1 MLLMY
6 NLNTGESFST
16 IPEVE
21 IDNSWKL
28 SPSGTMLLEAL
39 TGSRS
44 IVIYDLYGDCF
55 QLQFQ
60 DVIMSASWTY
70 QLQEDGAM
78 KEHIVA
84 CLMREET
91 TAIVLIEP
99 ITGEVVATVYEGDQG
114 ARTRAHARVPRK
126 SRVFYG
132 VELTLNSAFICSFW
146 FVFASVTILSFSYLY
161 DQTALFSF
169 QNPFSSV
176 HF

>member
-99 ITGEVVATVYEGDQG
+99 ITGEVVATVYEGDQVCWSLVEVLAQG
-114 ARTRAHARVPRK
+114 RTLVFHANLGYFMVWN
-126 SRVFYG
+126 
-132 VELTLNSAFICSFW
+132 L
-146 FVFASVTILSFSYLY
+146 
-161 DQTALFSF
+161 
-169 QNPFSSV
+169 
-176 HF
+176 H